1 MKINDKLQ
9 SETSINF
16 KNIKKI
22 LVIKL
27 RQIGDVLLTVPAFRA
42 LRENFPQAHIAAL
55 VNSGTEEMLADNPL
69 IDEVII
75 YNRDIK
81 KLNLWQRG
89 RREIA
94 FVRALRQQRF
104 DLVIDL
110 SSGDRAAITGFLSG
124 ARYRIGTNVSKHG
137 FWGKGRLYTHFARKG
152 GSRHIVL
159 QDHDVM
165 SQFGIQ
171 TDNHSVDFFI
181 PPRARKYAEQLF
193 RTLMTE
199 KDLVVHVH
207 PVSKWFF
214 KCWKDEYMAEV
225 IGWLMN
231 QGAKVVVTSS
241 PASLELQ
248 KTRNILSLV
257 PGLGAGHPH
266 LLDLSGRT
274 TIPLL
279 AAVSQ
284 AADLFMGIDS
294 APMHLAAAVGTPVI
308 ALFGPSLTHRWA
320 PWPNRKLFESK
331 TELRHYYKD
340 ECYYL
345 DHHVVIQKDWE
356 CIPCGKD
363 GCKGTKQSKCLD
375 EISVKQVKEIF
386 MTRMKKKK

>member
-1 MKINDKLQ
+1 MPF
-9 SETSINF
+9 E
-16 KNIKKI
+16 NIKKI

-42 LRENFPQAHIAAL
+42 LREHFPQAHIAAL
-55 VNSGTEEMLADNPL
+55 VNSGTEEILADNPL

-75 YNRDIK
+75 YNRGIK
-81 KLNLWQRG
+81 KLNLWQRR

-137 FWGKGRLYTHFARKG
+137 FWGKRRLYTHFARKD

-171 TDNHSVDFFI
+171 TRNLSVDFFI
-181 PPRARKYAEQLF
+181 PPSARSHVEQLF
-193 RTLMTE
+193 QPHIKE
-199 KDLVVHVH
+199 KDIVVHIH
-207 PVSKWFF
+207 PLSKWFF
-214 KCWKDEYMAEV
+214 KCWKDENMAQV
-225 IGWLMN
+225 VGWLMD
-231 QGAKVVVTSS
+231 QGVKVVVTSS
-241 PASLELQ
+241 PESSELQ
-248 KTRNILSLV
+248 RTRNILSLI
-257 PGLGAGHPH
+257 PGSSATHSH

-279 AAVSQ
+279 AAVSE
-284 AADLFMGIDS
+284 ASDLFMGIDS
-294 APMHLAAAVGTPVI
+294 APMHIAAAVGTPVI
-308 ALFGPSLTHRWA
+308 SLFGPSLTHRWA

-340 ECYYL
+340 GCYYL
-345 DHHVVIQKDWE
+345 GHHVVIQKDWE

-363 GCKGTKQSKCLD
+363 GCQGTKQSKCLD
-375 EISVKQVKEIF
+375 EISVELVKEILIA
-386 MTRMKKKK
+386 RMKKKNTDEIAPA